1 MNEVSSEYARLIDAA
16 NAPIFGVDSEGRVTV
31 WNKRASFLSG
41 FSSEEVM
48 GQNLVSAYITADFQE
63 KVKGVL
69 DMALRGEETANFEFP
84 LVTKSGATLQ
94 ILLNATTRKNDRGE
108 IIGMVGIGQ
117 DITSRLAQEREY
129 VKLIDTANAPI
140 FGVDSEGR
148 VTVWNKRASFLSG
161 FSSEEVMGQNLVS
174 AYITADFQ
182 EKVKGVLDMALRGE
196 ETANFEFPL
205 VTKSGATLQILLNAT
220 TRRNDHGTPIGV
232 VGIGTDVT
240 QLKIEQR
247 GKDQVSERAK
257 SILFLVYVY
266 TKTHLKTTPFR

>member
-1 MNEVSSEYARLIDAA
+1 
-16 NAPIFGVDSEGRVTV
+16 
-31 WNKRASFLSG
+31 
-41 FSSEEVM
+41 
-48 GQNLVSAYITADFQE
+48 
-63 KVKGVL
+63 
-69 DMALRGEETANFEFP
+69 
-84 LVTKSGATLQ
+84 
-94 ILLNATTRKNDRGE
+94 
-108 IIGMVGIGQ
+108 
-117 DITSRLAQEREY
+117 
-129 VKLIDTANAPI
+129 
-140 FGVDSEGR
+140 
-148 VTVWNKRASFLSG
+148 
-161 FSSEEVMGQNLVS
+161 
-174 AYITADFQ
+174 
-182 EKVKGVLDMALRGE
+182 MALRGE

>member
-16 NAPIFGVDSEGRVTV
+16 NAPFFGVDNEGRVTV
-31 WNKRASFLSG
+31 WNKKASSLSG
-41 FSSEEVM
+41 FSSEV
-48 GQNLVSAYITADFQE
+48 
-63 KVKGVL
+63 
-69 DMALRGEETANFEFP
+69 
-84 LVTKSGATLQ
+84 
-94 ILLNATTRKNDRGE
+94 
-108 IIGMVGIGQ
+108 
-117 DITSRLAQEREY
+117 
-129 VKLIDTANAPI
+129 
-140 FGVDSEGR
+140 
-148 VTVWNKRASFLSG
+148 
-161 FSSEEVMGQNLVS
+161 VMGQNLVS

>member
-1 MNEVSSEYARLIDAA
+1 
-16 NAPIFGVDSEGRVTV
+16 
-31 WNKRASFLSG
+31 
-41 FSSEEVM
+41 
-48 GQNLVSAYITADFQE
+48 
-63 KVKGVL
+63 
-69 DMALRGEETANFEFP
+69 
-84 LVTKSGATLQ
+84 
-94 ILLNATTRKNDRGE
+94 
-108 IIGMVGIGQ
+108 MVGIGQ